1 MKFTNRIIR
10 AKSDFDYGKANGLN
24 YIATLIQ
31 LATFI
36 EVIKLNRLWYIVLIP
51 CGLLFTYLWGLL
63 LRRINFRK
71 RENIFITNENPMIVD
86 IHKSIKS
93 T

>member
-1 MKFTNRIIR
+1 MKLNRLIK
-10 AKSDFDYGKANGLN
+10 AKSDFDYGRANGLN

-36 EVIKLNRLWYIVLIP
+36 EVIKLNRIWYFVLIP
-51 CGLLFTYLWGLL
+51 LGMVGTWLWGLI

-71 RENIFITNENPMIVD
+71 IESNIVNQENPMIVD
-86 IHKSIKS
+86 IHKAIKL
-93 T
+93 